1 MITVFTSTYNRAK
14 LLSRLYRSLISQV
27 YQNFE
32 WLIVDDGSTDQTRDL
47 VSLWQAE
54 GKVSIRYVKQAHGG
68 KHRAINKGVQIA
80 KGEWFFIVDSDDYLP
95 ADSLMWVCKYA
106 NQVRDCQIFAGVVG
120 NRSFLNGKK
129 RDKFTYEVLDIDSV
143 SFREKLHMKGDMA
156 EVFKTEVLRKY
167 PFPEFAG
174 ENFLTEAMVY
184 NQIARKYKLR
194 YFNQNIYICDYLE
207 DGLSMNIRRH
217 HRNSPKGTM
226 LFYSSS
232 MRDNRFGLF
241 HHIKDAINYWRY
253 TWNHKG
259 ARILPPWWAWFF
271 YPFGIVV
278 CCYDMRRERF
288 AKTARRN

>member
-1 MITVFTSTYNRAK
+1 
-14 LLSRLYRSLISQV
+14 LISQV

-80 KGEWFFIVDSDDYLP
+80 KGEWFFIVDSDDYLLV
-95 ADSLMWVCKYA
+95 DSLMWVCKYA

-120 NRSFLNGKK
+120 NKCFLNGKK

-143 SFREKLHMKGDMA
+143 SFREKLRMKGDMA

-253 TWNHKG
+253 TWNYKG
-259 ARILPPWWAWFF
+259 ARILPPWWAWLFYSLGIAVYFF
-271 YPFGIVV
+271 
-278 CCYDMRRERF
+278 DRRRESLY
-288 AKTARRN
+288 KTA

>member
-54 GKVSIRYVKQAHGG
+54 GKVSIRYVKQTHGG

-120 NRSFLNGKK
+120 NKSFLNGKK

-232 MRDNRFGLF
+232 MRDNRFGFF

-271 YPFGIVV
+271 YPFGIAVY
-278 CCYDMRRERF
+278 CYDCRREYLV
-288 AKTARRN
+288 KTASGN

>member
-54 GKVSIRYVKQAHGG
+54 GKVSIRYVKQTHGG

-120 NRSFLNGKK
+120 NKCFLNGKK

-232 MRDNRFGLF
+232 MRDNRFGFF

-271 YPFGIVV
+271 YPFGIAVY
-278 CCYDMRRERF
+278 CYDCRREYLV
-288 AKTARRN
+288 KTASGN